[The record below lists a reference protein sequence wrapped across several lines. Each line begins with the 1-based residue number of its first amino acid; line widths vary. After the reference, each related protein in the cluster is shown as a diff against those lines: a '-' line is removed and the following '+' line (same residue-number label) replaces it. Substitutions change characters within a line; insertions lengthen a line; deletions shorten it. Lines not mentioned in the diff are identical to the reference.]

1 MDFKTGQVSSLQ
13 RVFLDGRCDLTEHNC
28 DSVLK
33 GERYSYQI
41 AYKSSEKFFAEIVID
56 SPLSQFITV
65 RSVGNVPS
73 ELPVYESDCEFCERN
88 EPGLFPDVLFP
99 IENNRVLIK
108 RQNFYALWITVD
120 LPKDTDAGDYE
131 INIKLKKDGETIS
144 ENIFG
149 LHVINAV
156 LPEQKLIY
164 TQWFHSDSIANY
176 YKIPVFCEKFWT
188 LVESF
193 IKAAVH
199 TGVNMLLTPVFTP
212 PLDTEIGGERLTV
225 QLVDVKLENG
235 KYSFGFN
242 RFIRWVRLAQKCGIK
257 YFEISHLFS
266 QWGAKYTPKIMA
278 EVNGSQKRIFGWE
291 TSADSIE
298 YAEFLSAFIPQLI
311 KVIRSL
317 GIEKST
323 FFHISDEPNEDQIE
337 SYSRAKRTVAPL
349 LEDFPI
355 IDALSDYSFYESGI
369 INNPIPCTND
379 IESFIEKGFPHPWTY
394 YCCGQGGKLSNRF
407 FGMPLSTTRI
417 IGFQLFKYGI
427 EGFLQ
432 WGFNF
437 YNSQY
442 SLRSID
448 PFAVTDADSAFPS
461 GDSFTVYP
469 GKSVAIESVR
479 SEVFF
484 QALQDMRALTLLCDK
499 IGKKRTIAAV
509 EADFGIITFFD
520 YPRGTEK
527 NVEFAKIGQ
536 QLLGQ
541 FTQIVIH
548 LQFFL

>member
-1 MDFKTGQVSSLQ
+1 MDFKTVQVSSLQ

-108 RQNFYALWITVD
+108 RQNYYALWITVD

-131 INIKLKKDGETIS
+131 IKIKLKKDGETIS

-176 YKIPVFCEKFWT
+176 YKIPVFCEKFWA

-212 PLDTEIGGERLTV
+212 PLDTEVGGERLTV

-235 KYSFGFN
+235 KYSFGFD

-298 YAEFLSAFIPQLI
+298 YTEFLSAFIPQLI

-337 SYSRAKRTVAPL
+337 SYSMAKSAVAPL

-469 GKSVAIESVR
+469 GKSGAIESVR

-484 QALQDMRALTLLCDK
+484 QALQDMRALTLLCDR

-527 NVEFAKIGQ
+527 MLNLRKSVNNYLDNLHKQ
-536 QLLGQ
+536 
-541 FTQIVIH
+541 
-548 LQFFL
+548 

>member
-1 MDFKTGQVSSLQ
+1 MDFKTVQVSSLQ

-33 GERYSYQI
+33 GERYSYLI

-131 INIKLKKDGETIS
+131 IKIKLKKDGETIS

-176 YKIPVFCEKFWT
+176 YKIPVFCEKFWA

-212 PLDTEIGGERLTV
+212 PLDTEVGGERLTV

-235 KYSFGFN
+235 KYSFGFD

-278 EVNGSQKRIFGWE
+278 EANGSQKRIFGWE

-337 SYSRAKRTVAPL
+337 SYSRSKSTVAPL

-355 IDALSDYSFYESGI
+355 IDALSDYSFYERGI

-417 IGFQLFKYGI
+417 IGFQFFKYGI

-469 GKSVAIESVR
+469 GKSGAIESVR

-484 QALQDMRALTLLCDK
+484 QALQDMRALTLLCDR

-527 NVEFAKIGQ
+527 MLNLRKSVNNYLDNLHKQ
-536 QLLGQ
+536 
-541 FTQIVIH
+541 
-548 LQFFL
+548 

>member
-131 INIKLKKDGETIS
+131 IKIKLKKDGETIS

-176 YKIPVFCEKFWT
+176 YKIPVFCEKFWA

-235 KYSFGFN
+235 KYSFGFD

-323 FFHISDEPNEDQIE
+323 FFHISDEPNEGQIE
-337 SYSRAKRTVAPL
+337 SYSMAKSTVAPL

-469 GKSVAIESVR
+469 GKSGAIESVR

-484 QALQDMRALTLLCDK
+484 QALQDMRALTLLCDR

-527 NVEFAKIGQ
+527 MLNLRKSVNNYLDNLHKQ
-536 QLLGQ
+536 
-541 FTQIVIH
+541 
-548 LQFFL
+548 

>member
-13 RVFLDGRCDLTEHNC
+13 RVFLDGRCDLTDHNC

-108 RQNFYALWITVD
+108 RQNYYALWITVD

-131 INIKLKKDGETIS
+131 IKIKLKKDGETIS

-176 YKIPVFCEKFWT
+176 YKIPVFCEKFWA

-212 PLDTEIGGERLTV
+212 PLDTVIGGERLTV

-266 QWGAKYTPKIMA
+266 QWGAKYTPKIVA

-298 YAEFLSAFIPQLI
+298 YAEFLSAIIPQLI

-337 SYSRAKRTVAPL
+337 SYSRSKSTVAPL

-469 GKSVAIESVR
+469 GKSGAIESVR

-484 QALQDMRALTLLCDK
+484 QALQDMRALTLLCDR

-509 EADFGIITFFD
+509 EADFGIITFFN

-527 NVEFAKIGQ
+527 MLNLRKSVNNYLDNLHKQ
-536 QLLGQ
+536 
-541 FTQIVIH
+541 
-548 LQFFL
+548 

>member
-13 RVFLDGRCDLTEHNC
+13 RIFLDGRCDLTEHNC

-108 RQNFYALWITVD
+108 RQNYYALWITVD
-120 LPKDTDAGDYE
+120 LPKNTDAGDYE
-131 INIKLKKDGETIS
+131 IKIKLKKDGEIIS

-176 YKIPVFCEKFWT
+176 YKIPVFCEKFWA

-235 KYSFGFN
+235 KYSFGFD

-266 QWGAKYTPKIMA
+266 QWGAKYTPKIVA

-337 SYSRAKRTVAPL
+337 SYSRAKSTVAPL
-349 LEDFPI
+349 LEGFPI
-355 IDALSDYSFYESGI
+355 IDALSDYSFYASGI

-417 IGFQLFKYGI
+417 IGFQLYKYGI

-469 GKSVAIESVR
+469 GKSGAIESVR

-484 QALQDMRALTLLCDK
+484 QALQDMRALTLLCDR

-527 NVEFAKIGQ
+527 MLKLRKSVNNYLDNLNKQ
-536 QLLGQ
+536 
-541 FTQIVIH
+541 
-548 LQFFL
+548 

>member
-108 RQNFYALWITVD
+108 RQNYYALWITVD

-131 INIKLKKDGETIS
+131 IKIKLKKDGETIS

-176 YKIPVFCEKFWT
+176 YKIPVFCEKFWA

-235 KYSFGFN
+235 KYSFGFD

-266 QWGAKYTPKIMA
+266 QWGAKYTPKIVA
-278 EVNGSQKRIFGWE
+278 EVNGRQERIFGWE

-337 SYSRAKRTVAPL
+337 SYSMAKRTVAPL

-417 IGFQLFKYGI
+417 IGCQLLKYGI

-469 GKSVAIESVR
+469 GKSGAIESVR
-479 SEVFF
+479 SEVFY
-484 QALQDMRALTLLCDK
+484 QALQDMRALTLLCDR

-527 NVEFAKIGQ
+527 MLNLRKSVNNYLDNLHKQ
-536 QLLGQ
+536 
-541 FTQIVIH
+541 
-548 LQFFL
+548 

>member
-1 MDFKTGQVSSLQ
+1 MDFKTEQVSSLQ

-108 RQNFYALWITVD
+108 RQNYYALWITVD

-131 INIKLKKDGETIS
+131 IKIKLKKDGETIS

-176 YKIPVFCEKFWT
+176 YKIPVFCEKFWA

-212 PLDTEIGGERLTV
+212 PLDTEVGGERLTV

-235 KYSFGFN
+235 KYSFGFD

-278 EVNGSQKRIFGWE
+278 EVNGRQKRIFGWE

-337 SYSRAKRTVAPL
+337 SYSRSKSTVAPL
-349 LEDFPI
+349 FEDFPI

-469 GKSVAIESVR
+469 GKSGAIESVR
-479 SEVFF
+479 SEVFY
-484 QALQDMRALTLLCDK
+484 QALQDMRALTLLCDR
-499 IGKKRTIAAV
+499 IGKNRTIAAV

-527 NVEFAKIGQ
+527 MLNLRKSVNNYLDNLHKQ
-536 QLLGQ
+536 
-541 FTQIVIH
+541 
-548 LQFFL
+548 

>member
-176 YKIPVFCEKFWT
+176 YKIPVFCEKFWA

-212 PLDTEIGGERLTV
+212 PLDTEVGGERLTV

-235 KYSFGFN
+235 KYSFGFD

-266 QWGAKYTPKIMA
+266 QWGAKYTPKIVA
-278 EVNGSQKRIFGWE
+278 EVNGSQNRIFGWE

-298 YAEFLSAFIPQLI
+298 YAEFLNAFIPQLI

-407 FGMPLSTTRI
+407 FGIPLSTTRI
-417 IGFQLFKYGI
+417 IGFQFFKYGI

-469 GKSVAIESVR
+469 GKSGAIESVR

-484 QALQDMRALTLLCDK
+484 QALQDMRALTLLCDR

-520 YPRGTEK
+520 YPRGTGK
-527 NVEFAKIGQ
+527 MLNLRKSVNNYLDNLHKQ
-536 QLLGQ
+536 
-541 FTQIVIH
+541 
-548 LQFFL
+548 

>member
-28 DSVLK
+28 GSVLK

-41 AYKSSEKFFAEIVID
+41 VYKSSEKFFAEIVID

-73 ELPVYESDCEFCERN
+73 ELPVYESDCDFYERN

-99 IENNRVLIK
+99 IENSRVLIK
-108 RQNFYALWITVD
+108 RQNYYALWITVD
-120 LPKDTDAGDYE
+120 LPKNTDAGDYE
-131 INIKLKKDGETIS
+131 IKIKLKKDGEIIS

-176 YKIPVFCEKFWT
+176 YKIPVFCEEFWA

-193 IKAAVH
+193 IKAAVN

-225 QLVDVKLENG
+225 QLVDVKFKNG
-235 KYSFGFN
+235 KYSFGFD
-242 RFIRWVRLAQKCGIK
+242 RLIRWVRLAQKCGIK

-317 GIEKST
+317 GIENST

-337 SYSRAKRTVAPL
+337 SYSRAKSTVTPL

-469 GKSVAIESVR
+469 GKSGAIESVR
-479 SEVFF
+479 SEVFY
-484 QALQDMRALTLLCDK
+484 QALQDIRALTLLCDR

-527 NVEFAKIGQ
+527 MLNLRKSVNNYLDNLHKQ
-536 QLLGQ
+536 
-541 FTQIVIH
+541 
-548 LQFFL
+548 

>member
-108 RQNFYALWITVD
+108 LQNYYALWITVD

-176 YKIPVFCEKFWT
+176 YKIPVFCEKFWA

-266 QWGAKYTPKIMA
+266 QWGAKYTPKIVA

-337 SYSRAKRTVAPL
+337 SYSMAKSTVAPL

-469 GKSVAIESVR
+469 GKSGAIESVR
-479 SEVFF
+479 SEVFY
-484 QALQDMRALTLLCDK
+484 QALQDMRALTLLCDR

-527 NVEFAKIGQ
+527 MLNLRKSVNNYLDNLHKQ
-536 QLLGQ
+536 
-541 FTQIVIH
+541 
-548 LQFFL
+548 

>member
-1 MDFKTGQVSSLQ
+1 MDFKTVQVSSLQ

-120 LPKDTDAGDYE
+120 LPKDMDAGDYE
-131 INIKLKKDGETIS
+131 IKIKLKKDGETIS

-176 YKIPVFCEKFWT
+176 YKIPVFCEKFWA

-235 KYSFGFN
+235 KYSFGFD

-278 EVNGSQKRIFGWE
+278 EVNGRQKRIFGWE

-298 YAEFLSAFIPQLI
+298 YDEFLSAFIPQLI

-337 SYSRAKRTVAPL
+337 SYSMAKSAVAPL

-469 GKSVAIESVR
+469 GKSGAIESVR
-479 SEVFF
+479 SEVFY
-484 QALQDMRALTLLCDK
+484 QALQDMRALTLLCDR

-527 NVEFAKIGQ
+527 MLNLRKSVNNYLDNLHKQ
-536 QLLGQ
+536 
-541 FTQIVIH
+541 
-548 LQFFL
+548 

>member
-108 RQNFYALWITVD
+108 RQNYYALWITVD

-131 INIKLKKDGETIS
+131 IKIKLKKDGETIS

-176 YKIPVFCEKFWT
+176 YKIPVFCEKFWA

-235 KYSFGFN
+235 KYSFGFD

-266 QWGAKYTPKIMA
+266 QWGAKYTPKIVA
-278 EVNGSQKRIFGWE
+278 EVNGRQKRIFGWE

-337 SYSRAKRTVAPL
+337 SYSMAKRTVAPL

-469 GKSVAIESVR
+469 GKSGAIESVR

-484 QALQDMRALTLLCDK
+484 QALQDMRALTLLCDR

-527 NVEFAKIGQ
+527 MLNLRKSVNNYLDNLHKQ
-536 QLLGQ
+536 
-541 FTQIVIH
+541 
-548 LQFFL
+548 

>member
-108 RQNFYALWITVD
+108 RQNYYALWITVD

-131 INIKLKKDGETIS
+131 IKIKLKKDGETIS

-176 YKIPVFCEKFWT
+176 YKIPVFCEKFWA

-199 TGVNMLLTPVFTP
+199 TGVHMLLTPVFTP

-235 KYSFGFN
+235 KYSFGFD

-266 QWGAKYTPKIMA
+266 QWGAKYTPKIVA
-278 EVNGSQKRIFGWE
+278 EVNGRQERIFGWE

-337 SYSRAKRTVAPL
+337 SYSMAKRTVAPL

-469 GKSVAIESVR
+469 GKSGAIESVR

-484 QALQDMRALTLLCDK
+484 QALQDMRALTLLCDR

-527 NVEFAKIGQ
+527 MLNLRKSVNNYLDNLHKQ
-536 QLLGQ
+536 
-541 FTQIVIH
+541 
-548 LQFFL
+548 

>member
-176 YKIPVFCEKFWT
+176 YKIPVFCEKFWA

-235 KYSFGFN
+235 KYSFGFD

-266 QWGAKYTPKIMA
+266 QWGAKYAPKIVA

-323 FFHISDEPNEDQIE
+323 FFHISDEPNEDQFE
-337 SYSRAKRTVAPL
+337 SYSMAKSAVAPL

-469 GKSVAIESVR
+469 GKSGAIESVR

-484 QALQDMRALTLLCDK
+484 QALQDMRALTLLCDR

-527 NVEFAKIGQ
+527 MLNLRKSVNNYLDNLHKQ
-536 QLLGQ
+536 
-541 FTQIVIH
+541 
-548 LQFFL
+548 

>member
-108 RQNFYALWITVD
+108 RQNYYALWITVD

-131 INIKLKKDGETIS
+131 IKIKLKKDGETIS

-176 YKIPVFCEKFWT
+176 YKIPVFCEKFWA

-235 KYSFGFN
+235 KYSFGFD

-266 QWGAKYTPKIMA
+266 QWGAKYTPKIVA
-278 EVNGSQKRIFGWE
+278 EVNGRQERIFGWE

-311 KVIRSL
+311 KIIRSL

-337 SYSRAKRTVAPL
+337 SYSMAKRTVAPL

-469 GKSVAIESVR
+469 GKSGAIESVR

-484 QALQDMRALTLLCDK
+484 QALQDMRALTLLCDR

-527 NVEFAKIGQ
+527 MLNLRKSVNNYLDNLHKQ
-536 QLLGQ
+536 
-541 FTQIVIH
+541 
-548 LQFFL
+548 

>member
-108 RQNFYALWITVD
+108 RQNYYALWITVD

-131 INIKLKKDGETIS
+131 IKIKLKKDGETIS

-176 YKIPVFCEKFWT
+176 YKIPVFCEKFWA

-225 QLVDVKLENG
+225 QLVDIKLENG
-235 KYSFGFN
+235 KYSFGFD

-266 QWGAKYTPKIMA
+266 QWGAKYTPKIVA

-337 SYSRAKRTVAPL
+337 SYSRSKSTVAPL

-432 WGFNF
+432 RGFNF

-469 GKSVAIESVR
+469 GKSGAIESVR

-484 QALQDMRALTLLCDK
+484 QALQDMRALTLLCDR

-527 NVEFAKIGQ
+527 MLNLRKSVNNYLDNLHKQ
-536 QLLGQ
+536 
-541 FTQIVIH
+541 
-548 LQFFL
+548 

>member
-1 MDFKTGQVSSLQ
+1 MDFKTVQVSSLQ

-73 ELPVYESDCEFCERN
+73 EFPVYESDCEFCERN

-156 LPEQKLIY
+156 LLEQKLIY

-176 YKIPVFCEKFWT
+176 YKIPVFCEKFWA

-212 PLDTEIGGERLTV
+212 PLDTEVGGERLTV

-235 KYSFGFN
+235 KYSFGFD

-266 QWGAKYTPKIMA
+266 QWGAKYTPKIVA
-278 EVNGSQKRIFGWE
+278 EVNGRQKRIFGWE

-317 GIEKST
+317 EIEKST

-337 SYSRAKRTVAPL
+337 SYSRSKSTVAPL

-369 INNPIPCTND
+369 INNPIPCTNE

-469 GKSVAIESVR
+469 GKSGAIESVR

-484 QALQDMRALTLLCDK
+484 QALQDMRALTLLCDR

-527 NVEFAKIGQ
+527 MLNLRKSVNNYLDNLHKQ
-536 QLLGQ
+536 
-541 FTQIVIH
+541 
-548 LQFFL
+548 

>member
-131 INIKLKKDGETIS
+131 IKIKLKKDGETIS

-164 TQWFHSDSIANY
+164 TQWFHNDSIANY
-176 YKIPVFCEKFWT
+176 YKIPVFCEKFWA

-266 QWGAKYTPKIMA
+266 QWGAKYTPKIVA

-311 KVIRSL
+311 KIIRSL

-337 SYSRAKRTVAPL
+337 SYSRSKSTVAPL

-469 GKSVAIESVR
+469 GKSGAIESVR

-484 QALQDMRALTLLCDK
+484 QALQDMRALTLLCDR

-527 NVEFAKIGQ
+527 MLNLRKSVNNYLDNLHKQ
-536 QLLGQ
+536 
-541 FTQIVIH
+541 
-548 LQFFL
+548 

>member
-108 RQNFYALWITVD
+108 RQNYYALWITVD

-176 YKIPVFCEKFWT
+176 YKIPVFCEKFWA

-235 KYSFGFN
+235 KYSFGFD

-266 QWGAKYTPKIMA
+266 QWGARYTPKIVA

-337 SYSRAKRTVAPL
+337 SYSRSKSTVAPL

-442 SLRSID
+442 SLRNID

-469 GKSVAIESVR
+469 GKSGAIESVR

-484 QALQDMRALTLLCDK
+484 QALQDMRALTLLCDR

-527 NVEFAKIGQ
+527 MLNLRKSVNNYLDNLHKQ
-536 QLLGQ
+536 
-541 FTQIVIH
+541 
-548 LQFFL
+548 

>member
-13 RVFLDGRCDLTEHNC
+13 RVFLDGRCDLMEHNC

-176 YKIPVFCEKFWT
+176 YKIPVFCEKFWA

-235 KYSFGFN
+235 KYSFGFD

-266 QWGAKYTPKIMA
+266 QWGAKYTPKIVA

-337 SYSRAKRTVAPL
+337 SYSRSKSTVAPL

-469 GKSVAIESVR
+469 GKSGAIESVR

-484 QALQDMRALTLLCDK
+484 QALQDMRALTLLCDR

-527 NVEFAKIGQ
+527 MLNLRKSVNNYLDNLHKQ
-536 QLLGQ
+536 
-541 FTQIVIH
+541 
-548 LQFFL
+548 

>member
-1 MDFKTGQVSSLQ
+1 MDFKTVQVSSLQ

-176 YKIPVFCEKFWT
+176 YKIPVFCEKFWA

-212 PLDTEIGGERLTV
+212 PLDTEVGGERLTV

-235 KYSFGFN
+235 KYSFGFD

-266 QWGAKYTPKIMA
+266 QWGAKYTPKIVA
-278 EVNGSQKRIFGWE
+278 EVNGRQKRIFGWE

-317 GIEKST
+317 EIEKST

-337 SYSRAKRTVAPL
+337 SYSRSKSTVAPL

-369 INNPIPCTND
+369 INNPIPCTNE

-448 PFAVTDADSAFPS
+448 PFAVTDAASAFPS

-469 GKSVAIESVR
+469 GKSGAIESVR

-484 QALQDMRALTLLCDK
+484 QALQDMRALTLLCDR

-527 NVEFAKIGQ
+527 MLNLRKSVNNYLDNLHKQ
-536 QLLGQ
+536 
-541 FTQIVIH
+541 
-548 LQFFL
+548 

>member
-1 MDFKTGQVSSLQ
+1 MDFKTVQVSSLQ

-120 LPKDTDAGDYE
+120 LPKDMDAGDYE
-131 INIKLKKDGETIS
+131 IKIKLKKDGETIS

-176 YKIPVFCEKFWT
+176 YKIPVFCEKFWA

-235 KYSFGFN
+235 KYSFGFD

-266 QWGAKYTPKIMA
+266 QWGAKYTPKIVA

-469 GKSVAIESVR
+469 GKSGAIESVR
-479 SEVFF
+479 SEIFF
-484 QALQDMRALTLLCDK
+484 QALQDMRALTLLCDR

-527 NVEFAKIGQ
+527 MLNLRKSVNNYLDNLHKQ
-536 QLLGQ
+536 
-541 FTQIVIH
+541 
-548 LQFFL
+548 

>member
-108 RQNFYALWITVD
+108 RQNYYALWITVD

-131 INIKLKKDGETIS
+131 IKIKLKKDGETIS

-176 YKIPVFCEKFWT
+176 YKIPVFCEKFWA

-235 KYSFGFN
+235 KYSFGFD

-266 QWGAKYTPKIMA
+266 QWGAKYTPKIVA

-317 GIEKST
+317 GIENST

-337 SYSRAKRTVAPL
+337 SYSRSKSTVAPL

-469 GKSVAIESVR
+469 GKSGAIESVR

-484 QALQDMRALTLLCDK
+484 QALQDMRALTLLCDR

-527 NVEFAKIGQ
+527 MLNLRKSVNNYLDNLHKQ
-536 QLLGQ
+536 
-541 FTQIVIH
+541 
-548 LQFFL
+548 

>member
-1 MDFKTGQVSSLQ
+1 MDFKTVQVSSLQ

-108 RQNFYALWITVD
+108 RQNYYALWITVD

-176 YKIPVFCEKFWT
+176 YKIPVFCEKFWA

-235 KYSFGFN
+235 KYSFGFD

-337 SYSRAKRTVAPL
+337 SYSRSKSTVAPL

-417 IGFQLFKYGI
+417 IGFHLFKYGI

-469 GKSVAIESVR
+469 GKSGAIESVR

-484 QALQDMRALTLLCDK
+484 QALQDMRALTLLCDR

-527 NVEFAKIGQ
+527 MLKLRKSVNNYLDNLNKQ
-536 QLLGQ
+536 
-541 FTQIVIH
+541 
-548 LQFFL
+548 

>member
-131 INIKLKKDGETIS
+131 IKIKLKKDGETIS

-176 YKIPVFCEKFWT
+176 YKIPVFCEKFWA

-235 KYSFGFN
+235 KYSFGFD

-298 YAEFLSAFIPQLI
+298 YAEFISAFIPQLI

-337 SYSRAKRTVAPL
+337 SYSMAKSTVAPL

-469 GKSVAIESVR
+469 GKSGAIESVR

-484 QALQDMRALTLLCDK
+484 QALQDMRALTLLCDR

-527 NVEFAKIGQ
+527 MLNLRKSVNNYLDNLHKQ
-536 QLLGQ
+536 
-541 FTQIVIH
+541 
-548 LQFFL
+548 

>member
-1 MDFKTGQVSSLQ
+1 MDFKTVQVSSLQ

-120 LPKDTDAGDYE
+120 LPKDMDAGDYE
-131 INIKLKKDGETIS
+131 IKIKLKKDGETIS

-176 YKIPVFCEKFWT
+176 YKIPVFCEKFWA

-235 KYSFGFN
+235 KYSFGFD

-278 EVNGSQKRIFGWE
+278 EVNGRQKRIFGWE

-298 YAEFLSAFIPQLI
+298 YDEFLSAFIPQLI

-337 SYSRAKRTVAPL
+337 SYSMAKSAVAPL

-469 GKSVAIESVR
+469 GKSGAIESVH

-484 QALQDMRALTLLCDK
+484 QALQDMRALTLLCDR

-527 NVEFAKIGQ
+527 MLNLRKSVNNYLDNLHKQ
-536 QLLGQ
+536 
-541 FTQIVIH
+541 
-548 LQFFL
+548 

>member
-33 GERYSYQI
+33 RERYSYQI

-108 RQNFYALWITVD
+108 RQNYYALWITVD

-131 INIKLKKDGETIS
+131 IKINLKKDGETIS

-176 YKIPVFCEKFWT
+176 YKIPVFCEKFWA

-235 KYSFGFN
+235 KYSFGFD

-266 QWGAKYTPKIMA
+266 QWGARYTPKIVA

-317 GIEKST
+317 GIENST

-337 SYSRAKRTVAPL
+337 SYSMAKSTVAPL

-469 GKSVAIESVR
+469 GKSGAIESVR

-484 QALQDMRALTLLCDK
+484 QALQDMRALTLLCDR

-527 NVEFAKIGQ
+527 MLNLRKSVNNYLDNLHKQ
-536 QLLGQ
+536 
-541 FTQIVIH
+541 
-548 LQFFL
+548 

>member
-41 AYKSSEKFFAEIVID
+41 VYKSSENFFAEIVID

-131 INIKLKKDGETIS
+131 IKIKLKKDGETIS

-176 YKIPVFCEKFWT
+176 YKIPVFCEKFWA

-235 KYSFGFN
+235 KYSFGFD

-278 EVNGSQKRIFGWE
+278 EVNGSHKRIFGWE

-317 GIEKST
+317 GIENST

-337 SYSRAKRTVAPL
+337 SYSRAKSTVAPL

-469 GKSVAIESVR
+469 GKSGAIESVR

-484 QALQDMRALTLLCDK
+484 QALQDMRALTLLCDR

-527 NVEFAKIGQ
+527 MLNLRKSVNNYLDNLHKQ
-536 QLLGQ
+536 
-541 FTQIVIH
+541 
-548 LQFFL
+548 

>member
-13 RVFLDGRCDLTEHNC
+13 RVFLDGRCDLTEHIC

-108 RQNFYALWITVD
+108 RQNYYALWITVD

-131 INIKLKKDGETIS
+131 IKIKLKKDGETIS

-176 YKIPVFCEKFWT
+176 YKIPVFCEKFWA

-235 KYSFGFN
+235 KYSFGFD

-266 QWGAKYTPKIMA
+266 QWGAKYTPKIVA

-355 IDALSDYSFYESGI
+355 IDALSDYSFYVSGI

-469 GKSVAIESVR
+469 GKSGAIESVR

-484 QALQDMRALTLLCDK
+484 QALQDMRALTLLCDR

-527 NVEFAKIGQ
+527 MLNLRKSVNNYLDNLHKQ
-536 QLLGQ
+536 
-541 FTQIVIH
+541 
-548 LQFFL
+548 

>member
-131 INIKLKKDGETIS
+131 IKIKLKKDGETIS

-176 YKIPVFCEKFWT
+176 YKIPVFCEKFWA

-235 KYSFGFN
+235 KYSFGFD

-266 QWGAKYTPKIMA
+266 QWGAKYTPKIVA
-278 EVNGSQKRIFGWE
+278 EVNGSQNRIFGWE

-298 YAEFLSAFIPQLI
+298 YAEFLNAFIPQLI

-337 SYSRAKRTVAPL
+337 SYSMAKSTVAPL

-469 GKSVAIESVR
+469 GKSGAIESVR

-484 QALQDMRALTLLCDK
+484 QALQDMRALTLLCDR

-527 NVEFAKIGQ
+527 MLNLRKSVNNYLDNLNKQ
-536 QLLGQ
+536 
-541 FTQIVIH
+541 
-548 LQFFL
+548 

>member
-73 ELPVYESDCEFCERN
+73 ELPVYESDCDFYERN

-99 IENNRVLIK
+99 IENSRVLIK
-108 RQNFYALWITVD
+108 RQNYYALWITVD
-120 LPKDTDAGDYE
+120 LPKDTNAGDYE

-144 ENIFG
+144 ENIFA

-176 YKIPVFCEKFWT
+176 YKVPVFCEEFWT

-193 IKAAVH
+193 IKAAVN

-235 KYSFGFN
+235 KYSFGFD

-337 SYSRAKRTVAPL
+337 SYSRAKSTVAPL

-469 GKSVAIESVR
+469 GKNGAIESVR
-479 SEVFF
+479 SEVFY
-484 QALQDMRALTLLCDK
+484 QALQDMRALTLLCDR

-527 NVEFAKIGQ
+527 MLNLRKSVNNYLDNLNKQ
-536 QLLGQ
+536 
-541 FTQIVIH
+541 
-548 LQFFL
+548 

>member
-1 MDFKTGQVSSLQ
+1 MNFKTGQVSSLQ

-131 INIKLKKDGETIS
+131 IKIKLKKDGETIS

-176 YKIPVFCEKFWT
+176 YKIPVFCEKFWA

-235 KYSFGFN
+235 KYSFGFD

-266 QWGAKYTPKIMA
+266 QWGAKYTPKIVA
-278 EVNGSQKRIFGWE
+278 EVNGRQKRIFGWE

-337 SYSRAKRTVAPL
+337 SYSRSKSTVAPL

-469 GKSVAIESVR
+469 GKSGAIESVR

-484 QALQDMRALTLLCDK
+484 QALQDMRALTLLCDR

-527 NVEFAKIGQ
+527 MLNLRKSVNNYLDNLHKQ
-536 QLLGQ
+536 
-541 FTQIVIH
+541 
-548 LQFFL
+548 

>member
-108 RQNFYALWITVD
+108 RQNYYALWITVD

-131 INIKLKKDGETIS
+131 IKIKLKKDGETIS

-156 LPEQKLIY
+156 LPEQRLIY
-164 TQWFHSDSIANY
+164 AQWFHSDSIANY
-176 YKIPVFCEKFWT
+176 YKIPVFCEKFWA

-235 KYSFGFN
+235 KYSFGFD

-266 QWGAKYTPKIMA
+266 QWGAKYTPKIVA

-337 SYSRAKRTVAPL
+337 SYSMAKRTVAPL

-469 GKSVAIESVR
+469 GKSGAIESVR
-479 SEVFF
+479 SEVLF
-484 QALQDMRALTLLCDK
+484 QALQDMRALTLLCDR

-527 NVEFAKIGQ
+527 MLNLRKSVNNYLDNLHKQ
-536 QLLGQ
+536 
-541 FTQIVIH
+541 
-548 LQFFL
+548 

>member
-1 MDFKTGQVSSLQ
+1 MDFKTVQVSSLQ

-120 LPKDTDAGDYE
+120 LPKDMDAGDYE
-131 INIKLKKDGETIS
+131 IKIKLKKDGETIS

-176 YKIPVFCEKFWT
+176 YKIPVFCEKFWA

-235 KYSFGFN
+235 KYSFGFD

-278 EVNGSQKRIFGWE
+278 EVNGRQKRIFGWE

-298 YAEFLSAFIPQLI
+298 YDEFLSAFIPQLI

-337 SYSRAKRTVAPL
+337 SYSMAKSAVAPL

-469 GKSVAIESVR
+469 GKSGAIESVR

-484 QALQDMRALTLLCDK
+484 QALQDMRALTLLCDR
-499 IGKKRTIAAV
+499 IAKKRTIAAV

-527 NVEFAKIGQ
+527 MLNLRKSVNNYLDNLHKQ
-536 QLLGQ
+536 
-541 FTQIVIH
+541 
-548 LQFFL
+548 

>member
-108 RQNFYALWITVD
+108 RQNYYALWITVD

-131 INIKLKKDGETIS
+131 IKIKLKKDGETIS

-176 YKIPVFCEKFWT
+176 YKIPVFCEKFWA

-225 QLVDVKLENG
+225 QLVDVKLKNG
-235 KYSFGFN
+235 KYSFGFD

-266 QWGAKYTPKIMA
+266 QWGAKYTPKIVA
-278 EVNGSQKRIFGWE
+278 EINGSQKRFFGWE

-337 SYSRAKRTVAPL
+337 SYSRAKSTVAPL

-427 EGFLQ
+427 KGFLQ

-469 GKSVAIESVR
+469 EKNGAIESVR

-484 QALQDMRALTLLCDK
+484 QALQDMRALTLLCDR

-527 NVEFAKIGQ
+527 MLNLRKSVNNYLDNLHKQ
-536 QLLGQ
+536 
-541 FTQIVIH
+541 
-548 LQFFL
+548 

>member
-176 YKIPVFCEKFWT
+176 YKIPVFCEKFWA

-235 KYSFGFN
+235 KYSFGFD

-278 EVNGSQKRIFGWE
+278 EVNGRQKRIFGWE

-298 YAEFLSAFIPQLI
+298 YDEFLSAFIPQLI

-337 SYSRAKRTVAPL
+337 SYSMAKSAVAPL

-469 GKSVAIESVR
+469 GKSGAIESVR

-484 QALQDMRALTLLCDK
+484 QALQDMRALTLLCDR

-527 NVEFAKIGQ
+527 MLNLRKSVNNYLDNLHKQ
-536 QLLGQ
+536 
-541 FTQIVIH
+541 
-548 LQFFL
+548 

>member
-108 RQNFYALWITVD
+108 RQNYYALWITVD

-131 INIKLKKDGETIS
+131 IKIKLKKDGETIS

-176 YKIPVFCEKFWT
+176 YKIPVFCEKFWA

-235 KYSFGFN
+235 KYSFGFD

-266 QWGAKYTPKIMA
+266 QWGAKYTPKIVA

-337 SYSRAKRTVAPL
+337 SYSMAKRTVAPL

-469 GKSVAIESVR
+469 GKSGAIESVR

-484 QALQDMRALTLLCDK
+484 QALQDMRALTLLCDR

-527 NVEFAKIGQ
+527 MLNLRKSVNNYLDNLHKQ
-536 QLLGQ
+536 
-541 FTQIVIH
+541 
-548 LQFFL
+548 

>member
-1 MDFKTGQVSSLQ
+1 MDFKTVQVSSLQ

-99 IENNRVLIK
+99 IENTRVLIK
-108 RQNFYALWITVD
+108 RQYFYALWITVD

-131 INIKLKKDGETIS
+131 IKIKLKKDGETIS

-176 YKIPVFCEKFWT
+176 YKIPVFCEKFWA

-212 PLDTEIGGERLTV
+212 PLDTKIGGERLTV

-235 KYSFGFN
+235 KYSFGFD

-266 QWGAKYTPKIMA
+266 QWGAKYTPKIVA

-337 SYSRAKRTVAPL
+337 SYSRSKSTVAPL
-349 LEDFPI
+349 LEGFPI
-355 IDALSDYSFYESGI
+355 IDALSDYSFYERGI

-469 GKSVAIESVR
+469 GKSGAIESVR

-484 QALQDMRALTLLCDK
+484 QALQDMRALTLLCDR

-520 YPRGTEK
+520 YPRGTGK
-527 NVEFAKIGQ
+527 MLKLRKSVNNYLDNLHKQ
-536 QLLGQ
+536 
-541 FTQIVIH
+541 
-548 LQFFL
+548 